1 MFWFIRIAVL
11 LFILE
16 LRLFNSQVEGLSMVK
31 GRKVRVT
38 GNIDKISRNVSNCK
52 IDVGDFWFE
61 IEGWCR
67 FSQGSVISVIG
78 TIDRSVTDM
87 FFGQMRLTSA
97 LIDDS
102 NIEVVVT
109 QEDDKKPGVF
119 QVLREKIR
127 HRFIRVLPV
136 FEAGLVSGMITGDK
150 EGLSRSAYQL
160 MIDSGTI
167 HIIVASGY
175 NVMLVAGTL
184 MSGLFW
190 LLKRSRAMI
199 FTLVSVVLYT
209 LLAGGDPPVVRAA
222 IMAGVL
228 LIGGVLGRKS
238 VSWWSLLLAGWVMVM
253 IEPEILTNAS
263 FQLSMGASVG
273 LMIVYPMIMSMS
285 VMKSNRLIELSDKL
299 GIMTT
304 VSTMMTTAPI
314 IWWHFG
320 RFSAV
325 ALLSNVLILPF
336 VSVIM
341 ILGVMTL
348 VLGGLTAPFL
358 YAASH
363 WVVMVIEFFARG

>member
-1 MFWFIRIAVL
+1 
-11 LFILE
+11 
-16 LRLFNSQVEGLSMVK
+16 
-31 GRKVRVT
+31 
-38 GNIDKISRNVSNCK
+38 
-52 IDVGDFWFE
+52 
-61 IEGWCR
+61 
-67 FSQGSVISVIG
+67 
-78 TIDRSVTDM
+78 
-87 FFGQMRLTSA
+87 
-97 LIDDS
+97 
-102 NIEVVVT
+102 
-109 QEDDKKPGVF
+109 
-119 QVLREKIR
+119 
-127 HRFIRVLPV
+127 
-136 FEAGLVSGMITGDK
+136 
-150 EGLSRSAYQL
+150 
-160 MIDSGTI
+160 
-167 HIIVASGY
+167 
-175 NVMLVAGTL
+175 
-184 MSGLFW
+184 
-190 LLKRSRAMI
+190 MI